1 MLALMTNRFCL
12 LYRGLLLVVFL
23 LIAGGDFVWA
33 SPNEYHI
40 RSWQAE
46 DGLPQESINSIIQT
60 HDGYLW
66 IGTYDGLARFD
77 GFKFVI
83 YNTGSTPELR
93 TGRITCLFEDSH
105 RCLWIGHESGAI
117 SSYENGRFRIVTTRT
132 DLGNHPIV
140 GFGEDESFGL
150 WIVNQEG
157 SLLRVRDGLVFAL
170 ASTERKESG
179 LCSLR
184 QDVSRHVWLLRN
196 GEVNSIDRS
205 RLRRAAFMTEKSSS
219 AYAIC
224 PSHDGGLWVLMENQ
238 FQKYLMGQWSHEIKK
253 CPTLERNVSAVLESS
268 KGVLVV
274 GTYDEGVFLL
284 ENSGQV
290 IQFSQTNGLSQ
301 NWIRSLCEDSEGNI
315 WVGTGNGGLNVLLP
329 TRVDVLNPPDQW
341 HGKAVL
347 SVSSGQNGYWMGTE
361 GGGLYR
367 YLNGQWSHYGETD
380 GLTNQTIWSVML
392 DSSSNLWVG
401 TGGNGLFMWD
411 KDRFIQAPGFE
422 NSILTVTAIC
432 QGRHGDLWVGT
443 TKGLLQYKNGQ
454 TNWFG
459 RSSGVILPDVR
470 TVIQDSENVV
480 WFGMAGGGL
489 GKITNGKVRQFR
501 KRNGLA
507 GDTVL
512 SLHPEIDGALWIGTA
527 ENGLCRFKQGVFTTI
542 DLRHGLPDKTICAME
557 NDGLGYFW
565 ISSHRGI
572 FRVSKSDLNLCA
584 DGMTNFVHCLL
595 YGRTEGL
602 PSLECSG
609 GFQPAISRTD
619 GGQLLVPTR
628 QGVVVVTPRT
638 LIQNPK
644 PPAVFIEAVLLD
656 GVLIGSPTNGVPLV
670 IPAGGRQVEIRYT
683 GISFSSPDKVSFRHH
698 LSGIQNGWV
707 NAGGQR
713 SATYSY
719 LPPDRYTFEVIACN
733 NDGIWNKEGARL
745 DLIIEPLFWQT
756 LWFKLLCVLGGA
768 ALIFGSVWLFMR
780 RRLIRK
786 LEIIEHQRA
795 IERERTRIARDI
807 HDDLGASLTRIFMLT
822 DPDQPLTAKNCSLIN
837 RTALDLTRAMDEIVW
852 AVNPQH
858 DSLDSLAMYFGRYA
872 EDYLRPV
879 GIRCRLEFPL
889 ELPNLTLNAEVRHNL
904 FLVFKEILNN
914 VAKHSHANEVRI
926 HLLIEPEHFVM
937 TVEDNGCGF
946 SKMDSASRAS
956 EPGRIS
962 SGNGLANMQRRM
974 KDIGGQC
981 IITQVPESGIQV
993 KLIYPIP
1000 PV

>member
-1 MLALMTNRFCL
+1 MLALMTKRFCL

-23 LIAGGDFVWA
+23 FNSGGNFVWA
-33 SPNEYHI
+33 NEYHI

-46 DGLPQESINSIIQT
+46 DGLPQESINSIVQT

-77 GFKFVI
+77 GSKFVI
-83 YNTGSTPELR
+83 FNTGSTPELK
-93 TGRITCLFEDSH
+93 TGRITCLFEDA
-105 RCLWIGHESGAI
+105 RQRLWIGHDSGAI
-117 SSYENGRFRIVTTRT
+117 SCYENGRFRTVAMRT
-132 DLGNHPIV
+132 DLGIYPII
-140 GFGEDESFGL
+140 GFGEDESNGL
-150 WIVNQEG
+150 WIMNQRG
-157 SLLRVRDGLVFAL
+157 SLLRERDGVVFAL
-170 ASTERKESG
+170 PSTGKKESE
-179 LCSLR
+179 LCLLR
-184 QDVSRHVWLLRN
+184 RDAVGHLWLLRK
-196 GEVNSIDRS
+196 GEVNRIDRN
-205 RLRRAAFMTEKSSS
+205 RLWKAAFMAGES
-219 AYAIC
+219 ASVCAIC
-224 PSHDGGLWVLMENQ
+224 PSQDGGLWVLMGNQ
-238 FQKYLMGQWSHEIKK
+238 FRKYLMGEWSNEIKK
-253 CPTLERNVSAVLESS
+253 CPPLERNVTSVLETT

-274 GTYDEGVFLL
+274 GTYDEGVYLV
-284 ENSGQV
+284 EGSGRVVQYN
-290 IQFSQTNGLSQ
+290 QTNGLSQ
-301 NWIRSLCEDSEGNI
+301 NWIQSLCEDSEGNI

-347 SVSSGQNGYWMGTE
+347 SVFSGQTGYWMGTE

-367 YLNGQWSHYGETD
+367 FFNGQWSHYGEAD
-380 GLTNQTIWSVML
+380 GLINQTIWSVMQ
-392 DSSSNLWVG
+392 DSSSNLWIG
-401 TGGNGLFMWD
+401 TGGNGLFVWN
-411 KDRFIQAPGFE
+411 KDRFIQAPCFKD
-422 NSILTVTAIC
+422 SSLTVNAIF
-432 QGRHGDLWVGT
+432 QGRLGNLWVGT
-443 TKGLLQYKNGQ
+443 TKGLLQYKNGH

-489 GKITNGKVRQFR
+489 GKIINDRVKQFR

-512 SLHPEIDGALWIGTA
+512 SLHSEIDGTLWIGTE

-557 NDGLGYFW
+557 NDGLGFFW

-584 DGMTNFVHCLL
+584 DGVTNFVHCLL

-619 GGQLLVPTR
+619 KGQLLVPTR

-638 LIQNPK
+638 LIQNSK

-656 GVLIGSPTNGVPLV
+656 GTPIGSPTNGVPLV
-670 IPAGGRQVEIRYT
+670 VPAGGRQVEIRYT
-683 GISFSSPDKVSFRHH
+683 GISFSSPDKVSFRNR

-707 NAGGQR
+707 NAGSQR

-719 LPPDRYTFEVIACN
+719 LPPGNYNFEVVACN
-733 NDGIWNKEGARL
+733 NDGVWNQEGARL
-745 DLIIEPLFWQT
+745 ELIIEPLFWQT
-756 LWFKLLCVLGGA
+756 LWFKLLCVMGGA
-768 ALIFGSVWLFMR
+768 GMIFGSVWLFLR

-807 HDDLGASLTRIFMLT
+807 HDDLGASLTRIFLLS
-822 DPDQPLTAKNCSLIN
+822 DPDQPLTSKSLSMIN
-837 RTALDLTRAMDEIVW
+837 RTALNLTRSMDEIVW

-858 DSLDSLAMYFGRYA
+858 DSLDSLAMYLGRYA

-879 GIRCRLEFPL
+879 GIRCRLEFPM
-889 ELPNLTLNAEVRHNL
+889 ELPNMTLNAEVRHNL

-914 VAKHSHANEVRI
+914 IAKHSHANEVRI
-926 HLLIEPEHFVM
+926 SLLIKPEHFIL

-946 SKMDSASRAS
+946 TKTNSASRAS

-962 SGNGLANMQRRM
+962 SGNGLANIQRRM

-981 IITQVPESGIQV
+981 IITQIPESGVQV
-993 KLIYPIP
+993 KLIYPISP
-1000 PV
+1000 A